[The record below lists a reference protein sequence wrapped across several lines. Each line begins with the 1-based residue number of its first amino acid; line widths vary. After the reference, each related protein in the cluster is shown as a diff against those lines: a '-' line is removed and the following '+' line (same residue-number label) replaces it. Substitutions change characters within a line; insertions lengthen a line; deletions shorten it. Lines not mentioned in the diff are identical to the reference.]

1 MLRLVQEYAHIVTAH
16 GKSGIDI
23 TFHDERL
30 AALIADVRRQA
41 LQEAAKQLD
50 EKSIRAYLTW
60 KDAGQAYYEGF
71 GDAMDEA
78 AAELRAMIGEGGGG
92 EDEK

>member
-1 MLRLVQEYAHIVTAH
+1 MNISMLRLVQEYAHIVTAH

-41 LQEAAKQLD
+41 MQEAAKYCDHYDNGDYPADQYDCAKL
-50 EKSIRAYLTW
+50 IRAMAGGG
-60 KDAGQAYYEGF
+60 KDANA
-71 GDAMDEA
+71 
-78 AAELRAMIGEGGGG
+78 
-92 EDEK
+92 